1 MTNAPREEG
10 TLPLEAKA
18 AEAPAL
24 PTTELLISHLLR
36 VGVATSLALVVLGM
50 LLMFSRH
57 PDWASS
63 QEELL
68 KLTREPVTP
77 RGLADVL
84 TGLGEVRGRA
94 LTMVGL
100 LLLMVLPVAR
110 VGLSLVLF
118 AQRRDRA
125 YVVLTAI
132 VLALLLVS
140 FALGRVTH

>member
-1 MTNAPREEG
+1 MDAPREDG
-10 TLPLEAKA
+10 ALPLEAKA

-24 PTTELLISHLLR
+24 PSAELLISHLLR
-36 VGVATSLALVVLGM
+36 VGVASSLALVVLGM

-57 PDWASS
+57 PDWVSS
-63 QEELL
+63 QEELQ

-77 RGLADVL
+77 HSLADVL

-94 LTMVGL
+94 VTMMGL

-125 YVVLTAI
+125 YVAITAV

-140 FALGRVTH
+140 FALGRVAH